1 MKISTA
7 ALSFLILAAALGS
20 LAHGS
25 QPLRS
30 QTLES
35 MDEMFRPD
43 LILPAAGVH
52 RPTDCCIS
60 YTRQKIR
67 CIFMKDY
74 IERLMCRLP
83 AIIFITMTGQ
93 QVCVNPVD
101 RTVQRCIKILQK
113 KKNARWQPPT
123 FFPRTSSGSSL
134 A

>member
-30 QTLES
+30 KTL
-35 MDEMFRPD
+35 
-43 LILPAAGVH
+43 GVH
-52 RPTDCCIS
+52 RPADCCIS
-60 YTRQKIR
+60 YTTQKIR

-74 IERLMCRLP
+74 IERTMCHLP
-83 AIIFITMTGQ
+83 AIVFITKTGQ
-93 QVCVNPVD
+93 QVCVNLMD
-101 RTVQRCIKILQK
+101 RTAQRCIKILQK

-123 FFPRTSSGSSL
+123 FFPWTSSGSSL